1 MPVTFVANLSLS
13 NNLITNIC
21 FIILTV
27 SLTLAPSVEGH
38 SKSCQHCK
46 IMRGYIVGK
55 GHLLVKHV
63 EKVSDKEFHILFTGD
78 FHENLIAGKPHS
90 YIKAKFD
97 I

>member
-1 MPVTFVANLSLS
+1 
-13 NNLITNIC
+13 
-21 FIILTV
+21 
-27 SLTLAPSVEGH
+27 
-38 SKSCQHCK
+38 
-46 IMRGYIVGK
+46 MRGYIVGK